1 MKELSAPLGGE
12 MSGHLF
18 FADRYYGYDDA
29 MYASCRVIELLV
41 REGMP
46 LSALASRLPKTIVTP
61 EIRMDCPDE
70 QKFGVVGRLQ
80 KFFREKKKPG
90 AFPLPIL
97 EVIDVDGVRVRTPH
111 GWGLVR
117 ASNTQPVLVLRFEAD
132 TEEHLSAIRSA
143 MESRVKEC
151 WAAS

>member
-1 MKELSAPLGGE
+1 M
-12 MSGHLF
+12 F

-29 MYASCRVIELLV
+29 MYASCRVIELLA
-41 REGMP
+41 REGRS
-46 LSALASRLPKTIVTP
+46 LSELASRLPNTVVTP
-61 EIRMDCPDE
+61 EIRVDCPDE

-80 KFFREKKKPG
+80 AYFRSAMKKPG
-90 AFPLPIL
+90 AFPLPIR

-132 TEEHLSAIRSA
+132 TEEHLAAIRSA

>member
-1 MKELSAPLGGE
+1 

-29 MYASCRVIELLV
+29 MYASCRVIELLA
-41 REGMP
+41 REEQP

-61 EIRMDCPDE
+61 EIRVDCPDE
-70 QKFGVVGRLQ
+70 QKFGVVARLQ
-80 KFFREKKKPG
+80 AFFRDAKKTG
-90 AFPLPIL
+90 TFALPIL

-132 TEEHLSAIRSA
+132 TEEHLAAIRSA
-143 MESRVKEC
+143 TESRLKEC
-151 WAAS
+151 WSAS